1 MALCKTLNLMLIP
14 FLANGFLHSEGKDRN
29 AQTIWPSGG
38 FVHWK
43 EYCASNLYMTCTTCA
58 LVQYIEENDRNAATI
73 WSMGVCCQFKA
84 GLASPQPFLFTHSP
98 LTVNGD
104 HIKEEEEKETT
115 LYSVYSNPPTM
126 MMMMM
131 MIIRMTP
138 QQTKT
143 VDPGGIQRPRT
154 RCGTQTS
161 SFAPGPSPLPSHLL
175 NQPLHVSLFLFLQLD
190 YNI

>member
-1 MALCKTLNLMLIP
+1 MVFYIRKEKIEMHKQFDQVVALCI
-14 FLANGFLHSEGKDRN
+14 GKN
-29 AQTIWPSGG
+29 
-38 FVHWK
+38 F
-43 EYCASNLYMTCTTCA
+43 CASNLYMCMYNVHVHWCSTLRKMIGMQQQFDQWA
-58 LVQYIEENDRNAATI
+58 SAVNLRSVWHLRNLFCPATAHSLSTVTI
-73 WSMGVCCQFKA
+73 LKMRRRRKRHQLQWR
-84 GLASPQPFLFTHSP
+84 FTVV
-98 LTVNGD
+98 T
-104 HIKEEEEKETT
+104 
-115 LYSVYSNPPTM
+115 
-126 MMMMM
+126 MMMM

>member
-1 MALCKTLNLMLIP
+1 MVFYIRKEKIEMHKQFDQVVALCI
-14 FLANGFLHSEGKDRN
+14 GKN
-29 AQTIWPSGG
+29 
-38 FVHWK
+38 FVQAICT
-43 EYCASNLYMTCTTCA
+43 CACTTCA

-104 HIKEEEEKETT
+104 HIKDEEEEEKTPIAMT
-115 LYSVYSNPPTM
+115 IYCSVCSDPPTM
-126 MMMMM
+126 MM
-131 MIIRMTP
+131 IITMTP

-161 SFAPGPSPLPSHLL
+161 SFAPGPSPLPFHLL

-190 YNI
+190 HNI